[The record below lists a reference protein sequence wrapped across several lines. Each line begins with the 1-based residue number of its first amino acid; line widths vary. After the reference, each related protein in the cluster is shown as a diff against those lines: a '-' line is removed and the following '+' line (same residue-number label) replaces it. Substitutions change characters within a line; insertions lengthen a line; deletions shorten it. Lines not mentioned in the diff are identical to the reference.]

1 MFRTLMILVALSLAC
16 LAAPQHGFGDIGAE
30 RAAVIRG
37 TLGTYA
43 GEPRKKDGHVDIDRL
58 IRELVDLNSNT
69 YHWLIWHA
77 STDWEDLHAFLPA
90 ARQKKIKVWVS
101 LVPPSESPPKTKNFA
116 EPFRLDYLRW
126 AEEIAKLSV
135 YEPNLMAWSIDDYT
149 SNLRFFTP
157 EKMREILDA
166 AHRINPRLAFVPCS
180 YFPAITQKFAENY
193 RGLFDGLLFPYR
205 HESSGPNLTDAS
217 LVEEEVAQIRRRI
230 GPDVPVLVDVY
241 ASGHSRFGQS
251 TPEYVEQVM
260 TAARKAADGVLIY
273 CHQNPKTE
281 KYKIIKRLFSE
292 WAR

>member
-1 MFRTLMILVALSLAC
+1 MFRTLMILVALSLAF
-16 LAAPQHGFGDIGAE
+16 LAAPQYGFGDDGAE
-30 RAAVIRG
+30 RAAVTRG

-43 GEPRKKDGHVDIDRL
+43 GEPRMKDGHVDIDRL
-58 IRELVDLNSNT
+58 IGELVDLNSNT

-90 ARQKKIKVWVS
+90 SRQKKIKVWVS
-101 LVPPSESPPKTKNFA
+101 LVPPSESPPNTKNYS

-135 YEPNLMAWSIDDYT
+135 REPNLVAWSIDDYT
-149 SNLRFFTP
+149 HNLPFFRP
-157 EKMREILDA
+157 EKMRAILDA

-205 HESSGPNLTDAS
+205 HESSGANLTDAS
-217 LVEEEVAQIRRRI
+217 LVEEEVAQIRQRI
-230 GPDVPVLVDVY
+230 GPDLPVVVDVY
-241 ASGHSRFGQS
+241 ATSHSRLGQS

-260 TAARKAADGVLIY
+260 TAARKAADGLLVY
-273 CHQNPKTE
+273 CHQNPQTA
-281 KYKIIKRLFSE
+281 KYEIIKRLFSE
-292 WAR
+292 RAR